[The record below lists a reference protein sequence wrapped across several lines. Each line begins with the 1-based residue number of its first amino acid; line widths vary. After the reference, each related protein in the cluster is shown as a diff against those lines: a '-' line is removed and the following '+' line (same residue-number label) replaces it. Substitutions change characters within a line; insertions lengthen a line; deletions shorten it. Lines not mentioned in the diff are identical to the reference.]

1 MVLPFDLVLQ
11 TAPGCGDPTTHLTN
25 FEFIKAFMCTYANP
39 MGYLVIG
46 LLSWGSISLSY
57 YVRQGSV
64 IIPTVLLFLVGG
76 AAMTMVASIAQAA
89 VVLLVLV
96 VPAGAGALLYYRYSL

>member
-1 MVLPFDLVLQ
+1 MACELDPQ
-11 TAPGCGDPTTHLTN
+11 TYLTN
-25 FEFIKAFMCTYANP
+25 FQFIQGFVCTFAAP
-39 MGYLVIG
+39 MGFLVIG

-64 IIPTVLLFLVGG
+64 MIPTVLLFLVGG
-76 AAMTMVASIAQAA
+76 VALSQTASIAQAV

>member
-1 MVLPFDLVLQ
+1 MACELE
-11 TAPGCGDPTTHLTN
+11 PTTYLTN
-25 FEFIKAFMCTYANP
+25 FQFVQAFVCTFARP
-39 MGYLVIG
+39 MGFLVIG
-46 LLSWGSISLSY
+46 LLSWGAISMSFY
-57 YVRQGSV
+57 IRQQNV

-76 AAMTMVASIAQAA
+76 VALAQTASIAQAA